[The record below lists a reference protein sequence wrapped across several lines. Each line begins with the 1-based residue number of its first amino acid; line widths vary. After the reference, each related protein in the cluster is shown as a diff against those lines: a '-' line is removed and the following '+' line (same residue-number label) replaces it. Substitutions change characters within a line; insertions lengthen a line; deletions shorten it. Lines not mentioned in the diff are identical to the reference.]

1 MHFKKI
7 EKLGVLFLI
16 LQLCIICLL
25 WNKKSNTKCKTMLPI
40 TREFN
45 YTNLLVDNDKK
56 QIIFCFQFLH
66 ELDLLHIKL
75 KLLSHIVTLFVICE
89 SSYDDR
95 GNKKELIFKNH
106 MNETRFKPFLNKIQH
121 YVDFYI
127 PTQQGTELGWK
138 MNQRMRD
145 SIGEK
150 IIYQLS
156 EKYPDSIVITGD
168 ADEIPSVESLQWL
181 VNNCCKPKITYEFA
195 STMPAFM
202 YGFNWLTTK
211 SGYAM
216 LTARTMQDEKEFWQL
231 KFSGLKQNQIIM
243 PLPFYP
249 SGWHCS
255 YCFTSDLCVNK
266 LKHANLADGPPF
278 LGLYEWSVEIFD
290 ALRAC
295 GVAPQG
301 NTLFKRTDFDD
312 VVLPE
317 WDQNVYKYMFNMQFC
332 SKHMLALIE
341 MHKNNRY

>member
-1 MHFKKI
+1 MKLKESNHSYITSTRKK
-7 EKLGVLFLI
+7 E
-16 LQLCIICLL
+16 
-25 WNKKSNTKCKTMLPI
+25 
-40 TREFN
+40 
-45 YTNLLVDNDKK
+45 
-56 QIIFCFQFLH
+56 IIFCFQFLH

-75 KLLSHIVTLFVICE
+75 ELLSQMVTLFVICE

-95 GNKKELIFKNH
+95 GNTKDLIFKNH
-106 MNETRFKPFLNKIQH
+106 MNETRFKPFLNKIH
-121 YVDFYI
+121 YYIDFYI
-127 PTQQGTELGWK
+127 PIQQGKELGWK

-156 EKYPDSIVITGD
+156 EKYPDSIILTGD
-168 ADEIPSVESLQWL
+168 ADEIPSAESLQWL
-181 VNNCCKPKITYEFA
+181 MNNCCKPGITYEFA
-195 STMPAFM
+195 STMPAFI
-202 YGFNWLTTK
+202 YGFNWLTSK

-216 LTARTMQDEKEFWQL
+216 LTARLMQDEKEFWQL
-231 KFSGLKQNQIIM
+231 KFSGLKKNQVVM

-255 YCFTSDLCVNK
+255 YCFTSNLCVNK
-266 LKHANLADGPPF
+266 LRHANLADGPPF

-301 NTLFKRTDFDD
+301 NTLMETKSNTDVTF
-312 VVLPE
+312 PQ
-317 WDQNVYKYMFNMQFC
+317 WDKKIYSYLFNIQNC
-332 SKHMLALIE
+332 SNEMLALIE